1 MKPKKTPTDEVCAK
15 NIFNS
20 FVWFKN
26 ERIYLSQKV
35 PTIVA
40 LFLLLIMPPQ
50 VKIIYAMALSYFILI
65 DNN

>member
-35 PTIVA
+35 LTIVA